1 MLVLNNSQL
10 LCKESPQLSQEMY
23 VAVAY
28 YSLLMTLFFWC
39 ELSYFGYFW
48 AAFQLR
54 VMFVSNL
61 VATND
66 IENDWKLTHKLEK
79 KWILQKSKINECM
92 NFQLEPNFKWKW
104 HRLHLQQIIP
114 TASNHYMTNDQF
126 FLFNLITN
134 L

>member
-23 VAVAY
+23 VGVAY
-28 YSLLMTLFFWC
+28 YLLLMTLFFWC

-61 VATND
+61 VATNE

-79 KWILQKSKINECM
+79 KWILQKSKINGCM
-92 NFQLEPNFKWKW
+92 NFQLEPNFKWMW
-104 HRLHLQQIIP
+104 YRLHLQQIIP
-114 TASNHYMTNDQF
+114 TASNHYMNNDQF
-126 FLFNLITN
+126 FPFNLITN